1 MKVRP
6 SDDVIVVI
14 STLIFLLFLKFNQF
28 VAVILTRSKSLP
40 YFLNVLNRKKN
51 FASQPLHGCLLFLSL
66 RKNCFRSRHVH
77 KLKLVLHNAI
87 ASRLFELRSSVVSVL
102 RSLIASREST

>member
-40 YFLNVLNRKKN
+40 YFLNVLNRKKKFCLATFTRV
-51 FASQPLHGCLLFLSL
+51 FAVFI
-66 RKNCFRSRHVH
+66 V
-77 KLKLVLHNAI
+77 
-87 ASRLFELRSSVVSVL
+87 
-102 RSLIASREST
+102 T